1 MKKISISWRLGQFGL
16 IWVIALLFV
25 ATSVVAQTV
34 SDSTDSDSGKGE
46 ASIELRYTEAN
57 NKTKMLEATVK
68 TKVEGSW
75 QGVDGISVKFYRNE
89 ATPEQLLGTV
99 TSNDKGLAMLIL
111 PEGEEKH
118 ASATFEYTYIAALE
132 NSEQFEDT
140 EEEVTV
146 AESSFNMTL
155 EEEDS
160 VRQVRISLTAM
171 DAEGN
176 EAPAGE
182 VEVSLY
188 VQRLFGLLPLSD
200 DPETTDEEGE
210 VVAEFPA
217 DIPGDTAGNLIIVAK
232 IEDHE
237 RFGNLEF
244 RRKINW
250 GIPLVIDPAENAR
263 QLWSSRANAPI
274 YLIVI
279 VNSMLIGIW
288 GVIFYII
295 YQAYRISRIGRK
307 NTHLPDAR

>member
-1 MKKISISWRLGQFGL
+1 MNKIQISGRLGQNGL
-16 IWVIALLFV
+16 IWTIALLFF
-25 ATSVVAQTV
+25 ATTAVAQTE

-57 NKTKMLEATVK
+57 NNTKLLEAIVK

-75 QGVDGISVKFYRNE
+75 QGVNGVPVQFYRNE
-89 ATPEQLLGTV
+89 AIPEQLLGTV
-99 TSNDKGLAMLIL
+99 ASNDKGVAMLIL
-111 PEGEEKH
+111 PEDEEKH
-118 ASATFEYTYIAALE
+118 ASPTFEYTYIAALE
-132 NSEQFEDT
+132 NNEQFEDSQ
-140 EEEVTV
+140 EEITV
-146 AESSFNMTL
+146 AESGFEMTL

-160 VRQVRISLTAM
+160 VRQVRISLTTM

-176 EAPAGE
+176 EVPAGE
-182 VEVSLY
+182 VEVQLY

-200 DPETTDEEGE
+200 DPETTDEDGE
-210 VVAEFPA
+210 VLVEFPA

-250 GIPLVIDPAENAR
+250 GVPLIIDPHQSAR
-263 QLWSSRANAPI
+263 ELWSSRANAPI

-279 VNSMLIGIW
+279 VNTMLIGIW
-288 GVIFYII
+288 GVILYIV
-295 YQAYRISRIGRK
+295 YQAFKIRKIGRNSK
-307 NTHLPDAR
+307 HAPDTV